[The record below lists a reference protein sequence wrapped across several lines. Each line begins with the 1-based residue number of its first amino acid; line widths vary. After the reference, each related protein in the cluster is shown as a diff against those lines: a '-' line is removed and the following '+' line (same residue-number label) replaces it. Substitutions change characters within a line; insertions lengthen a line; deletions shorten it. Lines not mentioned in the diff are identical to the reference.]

1 MPTIS
6 VCIYLCMYALI
17 LEPYCP
23 PPPPPPPIQELPSCG
38 EGDLELKEGLSDGK
52 RKKKRSGQLYTVIDG
67 QSPKRADATSPS
79 GNRTQRKAVDI
90 CI

>member
-1 MPTIS
+1 MGFADNFRMYLLMY
-6 VCIYLCMYALI
+6 VCAHSGAL
-17 LEPYCP
+17 LPAA
-23 PPPPPPPIQELPSCG
+23 PPPIQELPSCG